1 MQGCYFFLSH
11 PIEFRRYEGS
21 CAFCLKS
28 VRAECTVE
36 KAFMTNKI
44 QLTHQL
50 QSYCASQMYW
60 LFDISE
66 NCIRARCLRVWGS
79 LGWYLVWLCWGQGID
94 KELCYF
100 VWCAV
105 PKIYQSKQEGGLIF
119 VTPRVVTSRLK
130 YKLVVISST

>member
-1 MQGCYFFLSH
+1 M
-11 PIEFRRYEGS
+11 
-21 CAFCLKS
+21 A
-28 VRAECTVE
+28 V
-36 KAFMTNKI
+36 
-44 QLTHQL
+44 
-50 QSYCASQMYW
+50 
-60 LFDISE
+60 
-66 NCIRARCLRVWGS
+66 
-79 LGWYLVWLCWGQGID
+79 LGTGIV

>member
-1 MQGCYFFLSH
+1 
-11 PIEFRRYEGS
+11 
-21 CAFCLKS
+21 
-28 VRAECTVE
+28 
-36 KAFMTNKI
+36 
-44 QLTHQL
+44 
-50 QSYCASQMYW
+50 MYW
-60 LFDISE
+60 LFDISD
-66 NCIRARCLRVWGS
+66 NCIRARCLRVCQTLSGEV
-79 LGWYLVWLCWGQGID
+79 LGGASCGCAGDRGIV

>member
-1 MQGCYFFLSH
+1 MVTSCGCAGD
-11 PIEFRRYEGS
+11 RGN
-21 CAFCLKS
+21 
-28 VRAECTVE
+28 V
-36 KAFMTNKI
+36 
-44 QLTHQL
+44 
-50 QSYCASQMYW
+50 
-60 LFDISE
+60 
-66 NCIRARCLRVWGS
+66 
-79 LGWYLVWLCWGQGID
+79 